1 MNTFQKIGISCIFA
15 ASVLSCSIDERVP
28 IPQAEGSTSLT
39 FISDPLSQFNVGTK
53 ASDIKTEEEKRIN
66 NLHIFFFDS
75 DGSYLTGGYLS
86 GYPDASTEGGYYS
99 PGQGVTSIKIDN
111 DNFTAGQNP
120 GSAIIYAIANVEED
134 FFKEKDEYGRPVK
147 VTNLSDLESLSYPS
161 DPDRNRIFLELP
173 QSTGMPMAAKET
185 VDLTGSS
192 NNNEGRTIELKA
204 LMARIDVNLTINS
217 EQTDQSG
224 RLPSFTMVRWKALN
238 LPAQTKFGEQG
249 FGIPTSGVEMVDE
262 SVIETQTANNTSSG
276 TSETSISL
284 SFYMFEN
291 LQGAKDLS
299 EVQWP
304 EGSEIDSET
313 GYPDGVYDQNQ
324 GIDRRQN
331 YKPLRGKDTAS
342 SAAVQLVGYYS
353 TYNSEN
359 NNATCLVRYTLYL
372 GSNHTDNFEVKRNH
386 QYKNDITV
394 KGLISNDQSHSDGGN
409 ENYFTFDARVNI
421 DTEENKYYISMLRER
436 NHDAHFCVTPM
447 DVYMFKEENS
457 PKVVVRLDASA
468 DTPNGI
474 PWLRMEKISAE
485 DMENGTVSASGF
497 TAYSDGGSHLAT
509 GTSWTAGNG
518 KRAFFTTDLVTKTLK
533 NNTEIEVTQS
543 RDRIYFYID
552 ENLSDSEDRTAS
564 VHLEYYENGSHVS
577 SRTVLIG
584 QTHFLPLV
592 VHQDNEQINT
602 DQGIIRTIYMEQYE
616 EYLDHYDPLDRHNE
630 ESVFAGLPWMTGDY
644 ANQEIPELYED
655 IEDAR
660 DPTPWFQ
667 YESNWGHPW
676 KIRHYGFE
684 YTNFIISSVVS
695 GQGVMT
701 LNDSPKNAF
710 QYCHNRNKRQSDGSV
725 PDPGFTTTI
734 LGRYY
739 PDHENGYMDKNGASR
754 YGKWFLP
761 GIAEME
767 QALISYYLMFEEFQ
781 HYYYWSSSAAEEW
794 GKTSGQQSNYARA
807 TKVISTSPVD
817 YAESGGNYNGTGTP
831 YLFNGNDCGNNDGY
845 GGYASR
851 SENRIRIRAFRIDLE
866 PYDY

>member
-28 IPQAEGSTSLT
+28 IPQAEESTSLT

-86 GYPDASTEGGYYS
+86 GYPDASEEGGYYS

-192 NNNEGRTIELKA
+192 NNNEERTIELKA

-238 LPAQTKFGEQG
+238 LPAQTKFVEQG
-249 FGIPTSGVEMVDE
+249 FGIPTSGVDMVDE

-276 TSETSISL
+276 NSGSSISL

-313 GYPDGVYDQNQ
+313 GYPESVYDESQ

-359 NNATCLVRYTLYL
+359 NNATYLVRYTLYL

-394 KGLISNDQSHSDGGN
+394 KGLISNDQTHSDGGD

-421 DTEENKYYISMLRER
+421 DTEDNKYYISMLRER

-447 DVYMFKEENS
+447 DVYLFADES
-457 PKVVVRLDASA
+457 LQPQIKVYLDESSLDASG
-468 DTPNGI
+468 D
-474 PWLRMEKISAE
+474 PWIRMEKISAD
-485 DMENGTVSASGF
+485 DMAAGTLTNSGN
-497 TAYSDGGSHLAT
+497 TVNEITHLVA
-509 GTSWTAGNG
+509 GPYTAGHG
-518 KRAFFTTDLVTKTLK
+518 KRRYFTTDLVTNTLSS
-533 NNTEIEVTQS
+533 NTEVWITKS
-543 RDRIYFYID
+543 TDRIYFYID

-564 VHLEYYENGSHVS
+564 VHLEYYENGSPVS

-584 QTHFLPLV
+584 QTHFLPVV
-592 VHQDNEQINT
+592 VHKNNEQINT

-644 ANQEIPELYED
+644 ANQEIPELYENRD
-655 IEDAR
+655 DASNIF
-660 DPTPWFQ
+660 DLF
-667 YESNWGHPW
+667 ESNWGHPW
-676 KIRHYGFE
+676 LIRHYGFE
-684 YTNFIISSVVS
+684 YTNFIVSSEVT

-710 QYCHNRNKRQSDGSV
+710 QYCHNRNKRRSDGSV
-725 PDPGFTTTI
+725 PDPGFTTRLT
-734 LGRYY
+734 LGRHY
-739 PDHENGYMDKNGASR
+739 PEYEYMDENGASR

-794 GKTSGQQSNYARA
+794 GETSGQQSNYARA
-807 TKVISTSPVD
+807 TKVISTSPVY
-817 YAESGGNYNGTGTP
+817 YAQSGGNNGTGTDTP
-831 YLFNGNDCGNNDGY
+831 YLFNGNNYGNYDGY
-845 GGYASR
+845 GGYALR
-851 SENRIRIRAFRIDLE
+851 SENIIRIRAFRIDLE
-866 PYDY
+866 PYQY

>member
-249 FGIPTSGVEMVDE
+249 FGIPTSGVEVVDE

-276 TSETSISL
+276 TSGSSISL

-359 NNATCLVRYTLYL
+359 NNATYLVRYTLYL

-421 DTEENKYYISMLRER
+421 DTEVNKYYISILRER

-447 DVYMFKEENS
+447 DVYLFKEENS

-518 KRAFFTTDLVTKTLK
+518 KRAFFTTDLVTHTLK

-564 VHLEYYENGSHVS
+564 VHLDYYENGSPVS

-592 VHQDNEQINT
+592 VHEDNEQINT

-630 ESVFAGLPWMTGDY
+630 ESVFAGLPWMTGNY
-644 ANQEIPELYED
+644 ASKEIPELYKNRA
-655 IEDAR
+655 DAANLVS
-660 DPTPWFQ
+660 
-667 YESNWGHPW
+667 ESNWGHPW

-684 YTNFIISSVVS
+684 YTNFIVSSEVT

-725 PDPGFTTTI
+725 PDPGFSTTI
-734 LGRYY
+734 LGRHY
-739 PDHENGYMDKNGASR
+739 PDDEYMDEKGTSKYSK

-781 HYYYWSSSAAEEW
+781 HYYYWSSSAAEVW
-794 GKTSGQQSNYARA
+794 GKTSGQQINYARA
-807 TKVISTSPVD
+807 TKVISTSPVG
-817 YAESGGNYNGTGTP
+817 YAQSGGNYNGTGTP
-831 YLFNGNDCGNNDGY
+831 YLFIGNDYGNNDGY
-845 GGYASR
+845 GGYALR

-866 PYDY
+866 PYQYY

>member
-28 IPQAEGSTSLT
+28 IPQAEESTSLT

-86 GYPDASTEGGYYS
+86 GYPDASEEGGYYS

-192 NNNEGRTIELKA
+192 NNNEERTIELKA

-238 LPAQTKFGEQG
+238 LPAQTKFVEQG
-249 FGIPTSGVEMVDE
+249 FGIPTSGVDMVDE

-276 TSETSISL
+276 TSGTSISL

-304 EGSEIDSET
+304 EGSEIDTET
-313 GYPDGVYDQNQ
+313 GYPESVYDESQ

-359 NNATCLVRYTLYL
+359 NNATYLVRYTLYL

-394 KGLISNDQSHSDGGN
+394 KGLISNDQTHSDGGN

-421 DTEENKYYISMLRER
+421 DTEDNKYYISMLRER

-447 DVYMFKEENS
+447 DVYLFADES
-457 PKVVVRLDASA
+457 LQPQIKVYLDESSLDASG
-468 DTPNGI
+468 D
-474 PWLRMEKISAE
+474 PWIRMEKISAD
-485 DMENGTVSASGF
+485 DMAAGTLTNSGN
-497 TAYSDGGSHLAT
+497 TVNESTHLVA
-509 GTSWTAGNG
+509 GPYTAGHG
-518 KRAFFTTDLVTKTLK
+518 KRKYFTTDLVTNTLSS
-533 NNTEIEVTQS
+533 NTVVWITKS
-543 RDRIYFYID
+543 TDRIYFYID

-630 ESVFAGLPWMTGDY
+630 ESVFAGLPWMTGEY
-644 ANQEIPELYED
+644 ANQAIPELYENWD
-655 IEDAR
+655 DAI
-660 DPTPWFQ
+660 DPDPWFQ
-667 YESNWGHPW
+667 YESKWGHPW
-676 KIRHYGFE
+676 LIRHYGFE

-725 PDPGFTTTI
+725 PDPGFNNIWLTE
-734 LGRYY
+734 RYY
-739 PDHENGYMDKNGASR
+739 PEKEYMDGNDASR

-767 QALISYYLMFEEFQ
+767 QALTSYYLMFEEFQ
-781 HYYYWSSSAAEEW
+781 HYYYWSSSAAEGW
-794 GKTSGQQSNYARA
+794 GETSGQQSNYARA

-817 YAESGGNYNGTGTP
+817 YAKSGGNNGTDEP
-831 YLFNGNDCGNNDGY
+831 YLFIGNDHENYDVY

-866 PYDY
+866 PYQY